1 VDFVKAL
8 GVRIWANIRMVSK
21 GESAV
26 GTFDFSRFRA
36 RRHTKNRVE
45 ISFGQ
50 SRNLPVRY
58 FMAWPAPPVYVVW
71 RISEIGWVVEEG
83 GAPFNRSF
91 DLQLTTTWL
100 KLNASDLRKAF
111 SSTIFVLPRS
121 DLFVA
126 SLDRQHRSS
135 CLHGDLLSRKEG
147 VAR

>member
-1 VDFVKAL
+1 
-8 GVRIWANIRMVSK
+8 MVSK
-21 GESAV
+21 SESPV

-36 RRHTKNRVE
+36 RRHTKNRIE
-45 ISFGQ
+45 ISFGH

-58 FMAWPAPPVYVVW
+58 FILARSARLRGVADQRNRV
-71 RISEIGWVVEEG
+71 VVEEG
-83 GAPFNRSF
+83 RARFNRSF
-91 DLQLTTTWL
+91 DLQQTTTWL
-100 KLNASDLRKAF
+100 NASVLRKPF

-126 SLDRQHRSS
+126 TLDRQHRSS